1 VGILMETPILNAE
14 LRTDLGKG
22 YAKKLRRDGK
32 VPANFYF
39 HGEKN
44 RHLVL
49 NTIEI
54 KKFLSS
60 RHNIIDLKVPKVAK
74 TLKCLVREVQY
85 EPVRGSILHV
95 DLMGV
100 KLTEK
105 IVVDIPII
113 LKGIPKGV
121 RDEGGIIH
129 QELRELHIEC
139 LAKDLPEV
147 IEIEISD
154 LVVGNSFL
162 VRQLS
167 LPNITILNTQDQ
179 PIVSVKGKTVEKE
192 TTAQPVET
200 ETEVEATEEKSKP
213 K

>member
-1 VGILMETPILNAE
+1 
-14 LRTDLGKG
+14 
-22 YAKKLRRDGK
+22 
-32 VPANFYF
+32 
-39 HGEKN
+39 
-44 RHLVL
+44 
-49 NTIEI
+49 
-54 KKFLSS
+54 
-60 RHNIIDLKVPKVAK
+60 
-74 TLKCLVREVQY
+74 
-85 EPVRGSILHV
+85 
-95 DLMGV
+95 
-100 KLTEK
+100 
-105 IVVDIPII
+105 
-113 LKGIPKGV
+113 
-121 RDEGGIIH
+121 
-129 QELRELHIEC
+129 